1 MPDDTIKEIAA
12 RFSKGTVE
20 TKKEKILSWLFYLAI
35 ALILTLTAIGI
46 MEKSKESRDHYVVTL
61 IGPIKVNKKVES
73 GYKVI
78 GRYKLWN
85 PSPLKFNFEELDSIR
100 ALLPV
105 WLKETYPEEAF
116 HFDPAPTSFQLKDK
130 LNYKFTMLEKGHFIE
145 IDFYRLVL
153 SDGKRRLSLFIGKGC
168 RLDYDR
174 GIAVNVLAYPF
185 HTEEWEKQF
194 SDKRLF
200 RVGDLW

>member
-1 MPDDTIKEIAA
+1 M
-12 RFSKGTVE
+12 
-20 TKKEKILSWLFYLAI
+20 KEKILTWLFYLAI

-46 MEKSKESRDHYVVTL
+46 MEKSKEGKEYYVLTS
-61 IGPIKVNKKVES
+61 IGPYPVDYEIEH
-73 GYKVI
+73 GYKII

-116 HFDPAPTSFQLKDK
+116 HFDPAPTSFQLNDK
-130 LNYKFTMLEKGHFIE
+130 LNYEFTMFKRDRYIE

-153 SDGKRRLSLFIGKGC
+153 TNGKRRLSVFIGKGC
-168 RLDYDR
+168 RINLGGE
-174 GIAVNVLAYPF
+174 GIIEELAYPF

-194 SDKRLF
+194 SEKRLF